1 MANQATNT
9 EHSGGK
15 NRGTGYYGKRANA
28 KRESNKAR
36 RAAAK
41 KNSSGFLV
49 IVFRYGSTIS
59 SSTRKPNRGDGRL

>member
-1 MANQATNT
+1 MANKAMNT

-36 RAAAK
+36 REAAK
-41 KNSSGFLV
+41 KILRDS
-49 IVFRYGSTIS
+49 
-59 SSTRKPNRGDGRL
+59 